1 MQFLS
6 NYFTPMANIY
16 IQYKSIQYQP
26 IADSEGE
33 GTPLQVRK
41 KRSVSNFAICSYLVV
56 ANTQIFLGS
65 SSKLTSLKV
74 AYTSGPI
81 FEKIM
86 KRYPIFSVQKIDHQI
101 DQKHK

>member
-16 IQYKSIQYQP
+16 IQYKIIPYQP

-41 KRSVSNFAICSYLVV
+41 KEV
-56 ANTQIFLGS
+56 FLI
-65 SSKLTSLKV
+65 SLFV
-74 AYTSGPI
+74 HI
-81 FEKIM
+81 
-86 KRYPIFSVQKIDHQI
+86 
-101 DQKHK
+101 